1 MSSEAADASGTWR
14 KGEHVLIGD
23 VLAPVQSSLVWLAL
37 VMIAFITGLPAL
49 IQAGL
54 VQNSP
59 STGVRLLREPWILQL
74 LTITAD
80 LVLLFYLWRIAR
92 RVSEAA
98 LIARFRSVRRTLLLL
113 AMLGGAALAV
123 GTIFGSAWLVAQKL
137 IVFHPVPGES
147 LITPG
152 PPWQIL
158 VSFLAV
164 GIVAPLVE
172 EFYFRGILLS
182 WIARKATVYAAIP
195 ASALVFAL
203 LPIPASRAGISPASS
218 RSSASSTA
226 SSQSSPARFGYRSCS
241 TPATTRR
248 CSAWPS
254 CRSFFAERA
263 RLDG

>member
-59 STGVRLLREPWILQL
+59 ATGVRLLREPWILQL

-203 LPIPASRAGISPASS
+203 LHFRFAAHPGVEGWYFTGVIALVGLVNGVLAVVTRSLWIPILFHAGYN
-218 RSSASSTA
+218 SALLGLA
-226 SSQSSPARFGYRSCS
+226 LLPLILR
-241 TPATTRR
+241 
-248 CSAWPS
+248 
-254 CRSFFAERA
+254 
-263 RLDG
+263 